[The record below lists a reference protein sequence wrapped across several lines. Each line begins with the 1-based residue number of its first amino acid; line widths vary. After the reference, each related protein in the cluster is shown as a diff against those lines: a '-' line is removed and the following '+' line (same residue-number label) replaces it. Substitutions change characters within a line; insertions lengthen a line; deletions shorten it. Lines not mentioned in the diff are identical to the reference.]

1 MSEPHVHHYVPQF
14 YQRGFIADNTK
25 KIWVYEK
32 GIPARHRS
40 VRSTGMQID
49 LYAIQDSKGN
59 TDFATVE
66 KELSRLEDSAA
77 RLIQRIKRREQVT
90 QDDRRLLCRFV
101 SVMWRRT
108 PKHERR
114 VKEIAKK
121 LMPQVFEPIKQL
133 NLTPTERLELE
144 QAEQQLSEN
153 PPSFLFPQHV
163 LLRSEFEEVMYRM
176 DWGFFE
182 AHNSEFLT
190 SDDPVMFS
198 KGSGLSS
205 PDAVIGFPLS
215 RSLFLQCMWKSA
227 YHNGFEGLPEDKV
240 NYLNGCTI
248 KNAHKSVYASYRSA
262 EIQAAVD
269 NELGIWE

>member
-25 KIWVYEK
+25 KIWAYEK
-32 GIPARHRS
+32 EIPPRHRS

-66 KELSRLEDSAA
+66 KELSRLENSAA
-77 RLIQRIKRREQVT
+77 RLIQRIKKREQMT
-90 QDDRRLLCRFV
+90 QNDRRLLCRFV

-108 PKHERR
+108 PKHERK

-121 LMPQVFEPIKQL
+121 LMPRVFEPVEQL
-133 NLTPTERLELE
+133 DLTPAARLELE
-144 QAEQQLSEN
+144 QIRQHYSEN

-163 LLRSEFEEVMYRM
+163 LLRSEFEEVMYQM

-198 KGSGLSS
+198 KGSGLGS
-205 PDAVIGFPLS
+205 PDAVIAFPLS
-215 RSLFLQCMWKSA
+215 KSLFLQCMRKSSYGNA
-227 YHNGFEGLPEDKV
+227 FYSLPAQHVQYFNE
-240 NYLNGCTI
+240 CTI
-248 KNAHKSVYASYRSA
+248 KNAHKSVYGSGKS
-262 EIQAAVD
+262 
-269 NELGIWE
+269 G